1 LRNKGEEVVTAES
14 IEHSIKASLPCTWI
28 RVEGNDG
35 HHFSAIIVSEL
46 FEGKNIVKQHQLVYQ
61 ALGERMREE
70 IHALSMKTY
79 TPEQWEAAKNSN

>member
-1 LRNKGEEVVTAES
+1 MVTAES
-14 IEHSIKASLPCTWI
+14 IEHSIKAALPCIWI

-35 HHFSAIIVSEL
+35 HHFSAVIVSES
-46 FEGKNIVKQHQLVYQ
+46 FQGKNIVKQHQLVYQ

-79 TPEQWEAAKNSN
+79 TPEQWEEAKTSN